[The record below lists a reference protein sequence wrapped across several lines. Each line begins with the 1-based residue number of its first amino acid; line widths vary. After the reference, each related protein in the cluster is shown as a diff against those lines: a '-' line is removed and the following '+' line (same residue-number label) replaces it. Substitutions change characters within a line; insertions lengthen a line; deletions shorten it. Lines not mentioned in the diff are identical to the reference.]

1 MAYWTKVQLFSTWL
15 DSTLDAS
22 ASPGRV
28 TRIWICPPRDA
39 RNKSATDA
47 TVSLGK
53 IHHET
58 SL

>member
-1 MAYWTKVQLFSTWL
+1 MFSTWL

-22 ASPGRV
+22 TSPGRV
-28 TRIWICPPRDA
+28 TRIWICPPRGA
-39 RNKSATDA
+39 RNESATDA
-47 TVSLGK
+47 TVSLGM